1 MAIQINL
8 AQPGDADIIAMMV
21 EELLH
26 EIIAMVKDKAF
37 GLHQGETATR
47 AGAWMRNSAY
57 KVLLACESMVAEP
70 IGFLA
75 LYESDALYTDGAFGT
90 IPEFYVRPAHRS
102 KGVGSVLLLEAKRAG
117 QARGWRRLEMTTPP
131 LPQFDR
137 TLAFYQRHEIGVSGG
152 RKLKVALP

>member
-1 MAIQINL
+1 MAIRINL
-8 AQPGDADIIAMMV
+8 AQSGDADLIATMV

-26 EIIAMVKDKAF
+26 EIMAMVKDKAF

-75 LYESDALYTDGAFGT
+75 LYESDALYTEGTFGT
-90 IPEFYVRPAHRS
+90 IPEFYMRPAHRS
-102 KGVGSVLLLEAKRAG
+102 KGVGSVLLLEAKWVG
-117 QARGWRRLEMTTPP
+117 QARGWHRLEVTTPP

-137 TLAFYQRHEIGVSGG
+137 TLAFYQRHGFGVSGG